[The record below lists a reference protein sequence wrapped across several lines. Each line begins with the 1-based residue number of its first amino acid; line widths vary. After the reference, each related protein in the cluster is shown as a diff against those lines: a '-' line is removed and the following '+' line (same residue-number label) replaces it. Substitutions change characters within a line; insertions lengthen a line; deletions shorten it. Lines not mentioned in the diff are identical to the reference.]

1 MARRVEGSN
10 PEPSTETTGGNTTD
24 GTSTAATTTGG
35 RTGGRRSGGT
45 GGRTETESVVLEKNL
60 VKTPKPVSVDVPGK
74 EKSEAVD
81 KEEEK
86 KAKQRERQRKYRE
99 QKKAQAAT
107 TGTKKKSA
115 AKKADASQLNFLLLT
130 ISNVMASRPGMEMW
144 KLTNE
149 EVDSIAEPLANM
161 MARNEAVANALE
173 EHGDA
178 IALVTAIAMIAFP
191 RVMMMMAAK
200 KEQAPKH
207 PAVQEVKS
215 NANRSE
221 SATGSRDKKGASSG
235 SGQPVTVTPSDSRE
249 VYGGTLSSIIPA
261 IGSGY

>member
-1 MARRVEGSN
+1 MGGRDSSSIETEGNNGGNGHVE
-10 PEPSTETTGGNTTD
+10 STATTG
-24 GTSTAATTTGG
+24 TGG
-35 RTGGRRSGGT
+35 RRSGGRRSGGT
-45 GGRTETESVVLEKNL
+45 GGRTETESVVLEQNL

-99 QKKAQAAT
+99 QKKAQAAQT
-107 TGTKKKSA
+107 GGTKKKSP
-115 AKKADASQLNFLLLT
+115 AKKADASQLKFLLLT
-130 ISNVMASRPGMEMW
+130 ISNVMAARPGMEMW

-191 RVMMMMAAK
+191 RVMMMMAMK

-221 SATGSRDKKGASSG
+221 SATGSRDKKGTSGG
-235 SGQPVTVTPSDSRE
+235 SGQPVTVTPTDSRE

>member
-1 MARRVEGSN
+1 M
-10 PEPSTETTGGNTTD
+10 
-24 GTSTAATTTGG
+24 
-35 RTGGRRSGGT
+35 
-45 GGRTETESVVLEKNL
+45 
-60 VKTPKPVSVDVPGK
+60 DVPGK

-221 SATGSRDKKGASSG
+221 SATGSRDKKERL
-235 SGQPVTVTPSDSRE
+235 VE
-249 VYGGTLSSIIPA
+249 VANLLLSHLPIHVKFMAEHFLQSFLQLDQDIDDDTFKEALEKLRGVIDYVEH
-261 IGSGY
+261 GHHS